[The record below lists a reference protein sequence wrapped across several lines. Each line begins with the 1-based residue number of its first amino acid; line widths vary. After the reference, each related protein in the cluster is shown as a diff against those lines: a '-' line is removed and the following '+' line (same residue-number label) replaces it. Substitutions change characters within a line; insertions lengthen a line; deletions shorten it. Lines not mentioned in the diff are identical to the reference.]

1 MDAKKRIL
9 SIIEKRVLILDGAT
23 GTELQRR
30 GMPQG
35 ACPEQWCL
43 ENQGIIKSIHKDYM
57 MAGSDVVYTCTFG
70 ANRVKLSQYGSF
82 NIQATNRKLAEL
94 ARDAVGEN
102 MLIAGD
108 IGPTGRFVQPF
119 GDLEFEEAVDI
130 FKEQVKGLL
139 EGSVDLFIIETQMDI
154 QEARAALIA
163 VKETCDKFTMVT
175 MTYEKGGRTLNGTDP
190 VSALVTL
197 ESLGA
202 DAVGC
207 NCSTGP
213 EGMIPYIEAM
223 KPHASVPL
231 VAKPNAGMPRLVNNK
246 TIFDMKPETF
256 ASFGRAFL
264 KAGVNILGGCCGTR
278 PGHIKSLTGVLEG
291 KRPRPPR
298 KKAISALSSARKS
311 VILGIGS
318 PLVIIGERINP
329 TGKKDLQK
337 ELIKGKTTIVLG
349 LAREQEEKDA
359 SLLDVN
365 VGMPDID
372 EAETLKR
379 VIYTLSPLISSPL
392 VIDSSS
398 IEAIETALRIYPGR
412 AMVNSISGETHKIER
427 LLPLVK
433 KYGAMFILLPLTDK
447 ELPATSRRRKEI
459 IKDILGRAQEIGVD
473 KSDIVVDG
481 LTMTV
486 SASPGSAKETL
497 ETIRWCTRSQKLL
510 TVVGLSNIS
519 FGLPQRKWVNS
530 AFLAMA
536 IHSGLSMAIANPSS
550 AELMAIKMASDV
562 LTQRDKDAGLF
573 ISYFATSGQSSGQK
587 PVAKEE
593 ASPAQNVY
601 MSVLEGNREGIID
614 HLDKAIATG
623 MDAYK
628 LVNEIMIPAIMEVGD
643 MFDRKEYFLPQLIA
657 SAEAMK
663 KGFEHLK
670 PLLEEHTSQEKG
682 TIVLATVKG
691 DIHDIGKNIVALM
704 LRNHGFK
711 VIDLGKDVT
720 KEEIIKAIKKYN
732 PLVVGLSA
740 LMTTTMVNMR
750 DVIELA
756 SRHGLNC
763 KFIVG
768 GAVVTRAYANSIG
781 AVYAK
786 DAVEAAR
793 VAERL
798 SS

>member
-246 TIFDMKPETF
+246 TVFDMKPETF
-256 ASFGRAFL
+256 ASFGR
-264 KAGVNILGGCCGTR
+264 
-278 PGHIKSLTGVLEG
+278 HSL
-291 KRPRPPR
+291 R
-298 KKAISALSSARKS
+298 
-311 VILGIGS
+311 
-318 PLVIIGERINP
+318 
-329 TGKKDLQK
+329 Q
-337 ELIKGKTTIVLG
+337 
-349 LAREQEEKDA
+349 
-359 SLLDVN
+359 
-365 VGMPDID
+365 
-372 EAETLKR
+372 
-379 VIYTLSPLISSPL
+379 
-392 VIDSSS
+392 
-398 IEAIETALRIYPGR
+398 
-412 AMVNSISGETHKIER
+412 
-427 LLPLVK
+427 
-433 KYGAMFILLPLTDK
+433 
-447 ELPATSRRRKEI
+447 
-459 IKDILGRAQEIGVD
+459 
-473 KSDIVVDG
+473 G
-481 LTMTV
+481 LTSLV
-486 SASPGSAKETL
+486 
-497 ETIRWCTRSQKLL
+497 
-510 TVVGLSNIS
+510 
-519 FGLPQRKWVNS
+519 
-530 AFLAMA
+530 
-536 IHSGLSMAIANPSS
+536 
-550 AELMAIKMASDV
+550 
-562 LTQRDKDAGLF
+562 DA
-573 ISYFATSGQSSGQK
+573 AVQGQ
-587 PVAKEE
+587 
-593 ASPAQNVY
+593 
-601 MSVLEGNREGIID
+601 GI
-614 HLDKAIATG
+614 
-623 MDAYK
+623 
-628 LVNEIMIPAIMEVGD
+628 
-643 MFDRKEYFLPQLIA
+643 
-657 SAEAMK
+657 
-663 KGFEHLK
+663 
-670 PLLEEHTSQEKG
+670 
-682 TIVLATVKG
+682 
-691 DIHDIGKNIVALM
+691 
-704 LRNHGFK
+704 
-711 VIDLGKDVT
+711 
-720 KEEIIKAIKKYN
+720 
-732 PLVVGLSA
+732 
-740 LMTTTMVNMR
+740 
-750 DVIELA
+750 
-756 SRHGLNC
+756 
-763 KFIVG
+763 
-768 GAVVTRAYANSIG
+768 
-781 AVYAK
+781 
-786 DAVEAAR
+786 
-793 VAERL
+793 
-798 SS
+798 